1 MSETSA
7 SSSAGKPAPSRL
19 RRLWFLLVLL
29 AAGGASYA
37 AAASL
42 PFVARS
48 VGSGGVQVPICDSDG
63 FKYTRTLDGSH
74 NVTGVTVSDINA
86 ACVGGLLQ
94 LTLAGSG
101 NAALG
106 SGTGTVAGAS
116 LTVTIS
122 GTALASSI
130 TSYNVAITG

>member
-1 MSETSA
+1 V
-7 SSSAGKPAPSRL
+7 
-19 RRLWFLLVLL
+19 RRLGFLLVLL
-29 AAGGASYA
+29 TAGGVSYA

-42 PFVARS
+42 PFAARS

-74 NVTGVTVSDINA
+74 DVTAVTVSDINA
-86 ACVGGLLQ
+86 ACIGGLLQ
-94 LTLAGSG
+94 VTLAGSG

-106 SGTGTVAGAS
+106 SGTGTVTGPY

-122 GTALASSI
+122 GAALASSI